1 MKILIVARGTSALL
15 AAAAASVIAV
25 ASMGVTAS
33 NAPDAAL
40 SELRAAADSRRMADA
55 RNTAALPRQVPGY
68 PYHAYDGRF
77 IFVRLYFEQTL
88 GSEVSGNGRGRG
100 FGGSCAR
107 EACWHHDYPKS
118 DRALT
123 AILAEIT
130 GLRSIVASEGNVL
143 RVDDPNLSKFPI
155 AYLCEPGHWS
165 PNQKEVAALHAYL
178 MKGGFIIFDDFGPQD
193 WANFTAQMEKV
204 LPGLKPLPL
213 DGSEPVFHTFF
224 DIGPEGLNMQSYRGV
239 PQFFGFFEDNDKTK
253 RQIAIVDFNNDIGEF
268 MEYSGTGFYPVDES
282 NEAFKIGVDF
292 IIYAV
297 TH

>member
-1 MKILIVARGTSALL
+1 MKTFAGGTKALL
-15 AAAAASVIAV
+15 AAGALSV
-25 ASMGVTAS
+25 ASIAAMGATARTGVTFGIGG
-33 NAPDAAL
+33 
-40 SELRAAADSRRMADA
+40 AADASPIANTHTDA
-55 RNTAALPRQVPGY
+55 GAAVRQVAGY
-68 PYHAYDGRF
+68 PYHPYDGRF
-77 IFVRLYFEQTL
+77 IFVRLYFDQTL
-88 GSEVSGNGRGRG
+88 GSEINNGGGRG
-100 FGGSCAR
+100 FGRGACAR
-107 EACWHHDYPKS
+107 EACWHHDYPRS

-123 AILAEIT
+123 AILAEVT
-130 GLRSIVASEGNVL
+130 DLRSIVAGEGNVM

-155 AYLCEPGHWS
+155 AYLCEPGYWT
-165 PNQKEVAALHAYL
+165 PNAKEVAALHAYL
-178 MKGGFIIFDDFGPQD
+178 MKGGFIIFDDFGARD
-193 WANFTAQMEKV
+193 WANFAAQMEKV
-204 LPGLKPLPL
+204 LPGLRPLPL

-239 PQFFGFFEDNDKTK
+239 PQYFGYFEDNDKSK